1 MDLINMTYKV
11 QSINFIR
18 RVNRENCY
26 LSSHSFEFGDLLRG
40 MEAEN
45 K

>member
-18 RVNRENCY
+18 EKNCY